1 MDKLRPAIAFLKK
14 YYFWVFAL
22 VVLLVGI
29 GGWYMSTSTLDQEYQ
44 ARSQEIDTRLNSA
57 RQIASTAN
65 HPNTQYEEEMQ
76 TWLTQYRDD
85 IDQAWQKKWEAQ
97 KSVLTW
103 PAELNVGGSDF
114 TDIVNGILLGRPIEA
129 LTEEDKPMSTN
140 KRELYRDYIKEELPK
155 LAEIIHARWSPSG
168 NGTGGGGQFGIE
180 AFDGGA
186 GFEGGGISGM
196 AGLGGRNPNTV
207 EKPPLVMWNPSNQA
221 NIQSKSFDW
230 SGSNASQGIGG
241 MDGPGGSGGATGAGG
256 RNVPTTK
263 EVLYAQENL
272 WVLRNIMNVIA
283 KTNGDI
289 SSPHQATIKA
299 IDTIEF
305 GREVMPIRSKV
316 VIPRSPLAAG
326 TDEFGME
333 SGMMDDPYGDPS
345 MMDEGMGMGMEGMGM
360 GPDGMPLDGME
371 MDPGDLRYVDK
382 DYKKLMV
389 EDLKAATTEPTS
401 ENYYLSVAKRL
412 PVRMRFIMDQREID
426 KLLVECGNA
435 DLMIEVRQVRINPQ
449 TSGVGGMDG
458 GMGGSGMGGPGMS
471 DFGMS
476 GMSGMGGIGGGMEM
490 GGMEMGGMG
499 RGGQSG
505 DGVDQAE
512 KIFDAPVEIYG
523 IIYIYNPVNRD
534 LLWPE
539 GSRPVDDE
547 STADD
552 TATETASVTA
562 TTR

>member
-1 MDKLRPAIAFLKK
+1 MDKLRPVIAFLKK
-14 YYFWVFAL
+14 YYFWVFAGI
-22 VVLLVGI
+22 VLLVGL
-29 GGWYMSTSTLDQEYQ
+29 GGWYMSVATLDKEYL
-44 ARSQEIDTRLNSA
+44 AKKQEIDTRLSSA
-57 RQIASTAN
+57 RQIASTQN

-97 KSVLTW
+97 KGVLTW
-103 PAELNVGGSDF
+103 PPELNVGGSDF

-129 LTEEDKPMSTN
+129 LAEEDKMSIS

-155 LAEIIHARWSPSG
+155 LAEIIHARWVPSG
-168 NGTGGGGQFGIE
+168 SGGGGGGQFGIE
-180 AFDGGA
+180 AFDGGG
-186 GFEGGGISGM
+186 GFEGGGRVGRG
-196 AGLGGRNPNTV
+196 GLNSDEL
-207 EKPPLVMWNPSNQA
+207 EKPPLVMWNPTNQA

-230 SGSNASQGIGG
+230 SGGNNAQGMGAG
-241 MDGPGGSGGATGAGG
+241 GPGAAAGGG

-289 SSPHQATIKA
+289 SSAHQATIKA

-326 TDEFGME
+326 ADEFGM
-333 SGMMDDPYGDPS
+333 D
-345 MMDEGMGMGMEGMGM
+345 GMGMDGMGMDGMGGMDEYGMDGMGMDGMGM

-371 MDPGDLRYVDK
+371 MDPGDYRYVDK
-382 DYKKLMV
+382 DYAKLMV
-389 EDLKAATTEPTS
+389 DDLRAATTEPTS

-412 PVRMRFIMDQREID
+412 PVRMRFLMDQREID

-435 DLMIEVRQVRINPQ
+435 DLMIEVRQVRINPD
-449 TSGVGGMDG
+449 TSGVGGGAGGMGAPGMGNFDMGAMDIGGGEFG
-458 GMGGSGMGGPGMS
+458 GMGG
-471 DFGMS
+471 
-476 GMSGMGGIGGGMEM
+476 
-490 GGMEMGGMG
+490 
-499 RGGQSG
+499 RGSRNG

-552 TATETASVTA
+552 TATETAGINA

>member
-14 YYFWVFAL
+14 YYFWVFAG
-22 VVLLVGI
+22 VVLLVGV
-29 GGWYMSTSTLDQEYQ
+29 GGWYMSTSTLDKEYQ

-57 RQIASTAN
+57 RQIASTTN
-65 HPNTQYEEEMQ
+65 HPNTQYAEEMQ

-97 KSVLTW
+97 KGVLTW
-103 PAELNVGGSDF
+103 PPELNVGGSNF
-114 TDIVNGILLGRPIEA
+114 SDIVNGVLLGRPIEA
-129 LTEEDKPMSTN
+129 LTEEDKKMPTN

-155 LAEIIHARWSPSG
+155 LAEIIHARWAPSG
-168 NGTGGGGQFGIE
+168 NGDGGGGQYGIE
-180 AFDGGA
+180 SFDSGGY
-186 GFEGGGISGM
+186 EGSGLPGM
-196 AGLGGRNPNTV
+196 TGVGALNPNKL
-207 EKPPLVMWNPSNQA
+207 EKPPLVMWNPTNQA

-230 SGSNASQGIGG
+230 SGGNTTQGIGG
-241 MDGPGGSGGATGAGG
+241 MSGPGGATAGGG

-299 IDTIEF
+299 IETIEF

-316 VIPRSPLAAG
+316 VIPRSPLAGDG
-326 TDEFGME
+326 TGDYGME
-333 SGMMDDPYGDPS
+333 GGMTDDPYGDSS
-345 MMDEGMGMGMEGMGM
+345 MMEDGMGMGMEGMEM
-360 GPDGMPLDGME
+360 GPDGMPLAGME
-371 MDPGDLRYVDK
+371 MDPGDYRYVDK

-412 PVRMRFIMDQREID
+412 PVRMRFLMDQREID

-449 TSGVGGMDG
+449 TTGVGGGASG
-458 GMGGSGMGGPGMS
+458 GYGGSYGGGYEGSSGGIGGPGMGGYGMEGGS
-471 DFGMS
+471 DYGGGISGMS
-476 GMSGMGGIGGGMEM
+476 GMSG
-490 GGMEMGGMG
+490 
-499 RGGQSG
+499 QNG
-505 DGVDQAE
+505 DGIDQAE

-539 GSRPVDDE
+539 GSRPADDE

>member
-14 YYFWVFAL
+14 YYFWVFAV
-22 VVLLVGI
+22 VVLLVGL
-29 GGWYMSTSTLDQEYQ
+29 GGWYTSISSLDEERQ
-44 ARSQEIDTRLNSA
+44 ARTQEIESSLNAA

-65 HPNTQYEEEMQ
+65 HPNTQYAEEMQ

-97 KSVLTW
+97 KGVLTW
-103 PAELNVGGSDF
+103 PAELNVGGSVF
-114 TDIVNGILLGRPIEA
+114 ADIVNGILLGRPIEA

-155 LAEIIHARWSPSG
+155 LAEIIHARWAPAG
-168 NGTGGGGQFGIE
+168 NGMDGGGQFGIE
-180 AFDGGA
+180 AFGG
-186 GFEGGGISGM
+186 GSGYEGGGM
-196 AGLGGRNPNTV
+196 AGMNTRTPNAL
-207 EKPPLVMWNPSNQA
+207 EKPPLVMWNPTNQA

-230 SGSNASQGIGG
+230 SAGSASQGIGG
-241 MDGPGGSGGATGAGG
+241 MDGSGGPGGGAGSG

-305 GREVMPIRSKV
+305 GREVMPIRSTV

-326 TDEFGME
+326 GSDEYGME
-333 SGMMDDPYGDPS
+333 SGMMEDPYGGS
-345 MMDEGMGMGMEGMGM
+345 GMGMEGMDGMGMDGMGM
-360 GPDGMPLDGME
+360 GPDGMPLEGGE
-371 MDPGDLRYVDK
+371 MDPGDYRYVDK

-412 PVRMRFIMDQREID
+412 PVRMRFLMDQREID

-449 TSGVGGMDG
+449 TSGAGGGMD
-458 GMGGSGMGGPGMS
+458 GGSGMGGYG
-471 DFGMS
+471 GS
-476 GMSGMGGIGGGMEM
+476 GMSGMGGLGGMEM
-490 GGMEMGGMG
+490 GGEFGGGIGGMSG
-499 RGGQSG
+499 TGQSG
-505 DGVDQAE
+505 DNLDQAE

-539 GSRPVDDE
+539 GSRPSEDD

-552 TATETASVTA
+552 TATETAGVTA

>member
-22 VVLLVGI
+22 VVLLVGT
-29 GGWYMSTSTLDQEYQ
+29 GGWYMSIATLDKEYQ
-44 ARSQEIDTRLNSA
+44 TRSQEIDTRLNSA

-97 KSVLTW
+97 KGVLTW
-103 PAELNVGGSDF
+103 PAELNVGGSVF
-114 TDIVNGILLGRPIEA
+114 SDIVNGILLGRPIEA

-155 LAEIIHARWSPSG
+155 LAEIIHARWAPSG
-168 NGTGGGGQFGIE
+168 SGGAGGGQFGIE
-180 AFDGGA
+180 AFDGGG
-186 GFEGGGISGM
+186 GFEMGNLPGM
-196 AGLGGRNPNTV
+196 NTRNSNTL
-207 EKPPLVMWNPSNQA
+207 EKPPLVMWNPTNQA

-230 SGSNASQGIGG
+230 SGTNNGQGIGG
-241 MDGPGGSGGATGAGG
+241 DMGGGIGAGAGGG

-299 IDTIEF
+299 IDVIEF

-326 TDEFGME
+326 SDEFGMD
-333 SGMMDDPYGDPS
+333 GMGMDG
-345 MMDEGMGMGMEGMGM
+345 MGMDGMGMEDMDGMGMDGMGM

-371 MDPGDLRYVDK
+371 MDPGDYRYVDK

-389 EDLKAATTEPTS
+389 DDLRAATTDPTS

-412 PVRMRFIMDQREID
+412 PVRMRFLMDQREID

-458 GMGGSGMGGPGMS
+458 GSGMGGPGMG
-471 DFGMS
+471 DFN
-476 GMSGMGGIGGGMEM
+476 M
-490 GGMEMGGMG
+490 GGMGMGDEFGGGIGGMG

-505 DGVDQAE
+505 DGIDQAE

-539 GSRPVDDE
+539 GSRPADDE

-552 TATETASVTA
+552 TSTETASVTA

>member
-1 MDKLRPAIAFLKK
+1 MDKLRPAIAFLRK

-29 GGWYMSTSTLDQEYQ
+29 GGWYMSTATLDKEYL
-44 ARSQEIDTRLNSA
+44 ARSQEIDTRLSSA

-65 HPNTQYEEEMQ
+65 HPNTQYQDEMQ

-97 KSVLTW
+97 QEVLTW
-103 PAELNVGGSDF
+103 PPELNVGGSNF
-114 TDIVNGILLGRPIEA
+114 SDIVNGILLGRPIEA
-129 LTEEDKPMSTN
+129 LTEEDKPMSVA

-155 LAEIIHARWSPSG
+155 LAEIIHARWAPSG
-168 NGTGGGGQFGIE
+168 SGGGGGQFGIE
-180 AFDGGA
+180 AFDGGG
-186 GFEGGGISGM
+186 GFEGGGQIGM
-196 AGLGGRNPNTV
+196 GGRNANTV
-207 EKPPLVMWNPSNQA
+207 EKPPLVMWNPTNQA

-230 SGSNASQGIGG
+230 SGNNNNQGMGIS
-241 MDGPGGSGGATGAGG
+241 GPGSATAGN

-272 WVLRNIMNVIA
+272 WVLKNIMNVIA
-283 KTNGDI
+283 QTNGDI
-289 SSPHQATIKA
+289 SSAHQATIKA
-299 IDTIEF
+299 IETIEF

-326 TDEFGME
+326 SEEFGMDG
-333 SGMMDDPYGDPS
+333 GMMDDPN
-345 MMDEGMGMGMEGMGM
+345 MMDEGMGMDGMGMDGMGM
-360 GPDGMPLDGME
+360 GPDGMPMDGME
-371 MDPGDLRYVDK
+371 IDPGDYRYVDK

-389 EDLKAATTEPTS
+389 EDLRAATTDPTS

-435 DLMIEVRQVRINPQ
+435 DLMIEVRQVRINP
-449 TSGVGGMDG
+449 TDTG
-458 GMGGSGMGGPGMS
+458 GMGGSGMGGR
-471 DFGMS
+471 
-476 GMSGMGGIGGGMEM
+476 GMGEFGGGMDM
-490 GGMEMGGMG
+490 GGEFGGIG

-547 STADD
+547 SAADD
-552 TATETASVTA
+552 TATETASVPA

>member
-14 YYFWVFAL
+14 YYFWVFAF
-22 VVLLVGI
+22 VVLLVGL
-29 GGWYMSTSTLDQEYQ
+29 GGWYMSISSLDEERL
-44 ARSQEIDTRLNSA
+44 ARTQEIESSLNSA
-57 RQIASTAN
+57 KQIANTAN
-65 HPNTQYEEEMQ
+65 HPNTQYAEEMQ

-97 KSVLTW
+97 KGVLTW
-103 PAELNVGGSDF
+103 PAELNVGGSVF
-114 TDIVNGILLGRPIEA
+114 ADIVNGILLGRPIEA
-129 LTEEDKPMSTN
+129 LTEEDKPMSTT

-155 LAEIIHARWSPSG
+155 LAEIIHARWAPSG
-168 NGTGGGGQFGIE
+168 NGMDGGGQFGIE
-180 AFDGGA
+180 AFGGGG
-186 GFEGGGISGM
+186 GFEGGGM
-196 AGLGGRNPNTV
+196 AGMNTRNPNTL
-207 EKPPLVMWNPSNQA
+207 EKPPLVMWNPTNQA

-230 SGSNASQGIGG
+230 SAGNSTQGIGG
-241 MDGPGGSGGATGAGG
+241 MDGSGGAGGAAGGG

-316 VIPRSPLAAG
+316 VIPRSPLTG
-326 TDEFGME
+326 GGSDEYGME
-333 SGMMDDPYGDPS
+333 GGGMMEDPYGDS
-345 MMDEGMGMGMEGMGM
+345 SMGMEGMEGMDGMGM
-360 GPDGMPLDGME
+360 GPDGMGMEGVE

-412 PVRMRFIMDQREID
+412 PVRMRFFMDQREID

-449 TSGVGGMDG
+449 TSGVGGGMDG
-458 GMGGSGMGGPGMS
+458 GMGGSGMGNFNMGA
-471 DFGMS
+471 
-476 GMSGMGGIGGGMEM
+476 MGGMNMGGEFGGGME
-490 GGMEMGGMG
+490 GMGGMG
-499 RGGQSG
+499 GTGQSSENL
-505 DGVDQAE
+505 DQAE

-539 GSRPVDDE
+539 GSRPTEDS
-547 STADD
+547 STAED
-552 TATETASVTA
+552 TTTETAGKAA

>member
-22 VVLLVGI
+22 VVLLVGV
-29 GGWYMSTSTLDQEYQ
+29 GGWYMSTATLDEE
-44 ARSQEIDTRLNSA
+44 RLTRTQEIDMRLSSA

-65 HPNTQYEEEMQ
+65 HPNTQYEEEMK

-85 IDQAWQKKWEAQ
+85 IDQAWEKKWEAQ
-97 KSVLTW
+97 KGVLTW
-103 PAELNVGGSDF
+103 PPELNVGGSDF

-129 LTEEDKPMSTN
+129 LTEEDKMSIS

-155 LAEIIHARWSPSG
+155 LAEIIHARWVPSG
-168 NGTGGGGQFGIE
+168 NGASGGGGNFGIE
-180 AFDGGA
+180 AFDGGG
-186 GFEGGGISGM
+186 GFEGGGMPGM
-196 AGLGGRNPNTV
+196 GMRNSNTV
-207 EKPPLVMWNPSNQA
+207 EKPPLVMWNPTNQA

-230 SGSNASQGIGG
+230 SGGNTTQGISG
-241 MDGPGGSGGATGAGG
+241 MDGSGGATSGGG

-326 TDEFGME
+326 ADEFGMD
-333 SGMMDDPYGDPS
+333 GMGMDG
-345 MMDEGMGMGMEGMGM
+345 MGMDEMGMDGMGMDGMGMDGMGMDGMGME
-360 GPDGMPLDGME
+360 GME

-389 EDLKAATTEPTS
+389 EDLKAATTDPTS

-412 PVRMRFIMDQREID
+412 PVRMRFLMDQREID

-449 TSGVGGMDG
+449 TSGVGGGMDGGSGMGGMGNFDMGGMGGMGAMGGGEFGGGIGG
-458 GMGGSGMGGPGMS
+458 GMGGSG
-471 DFGMS
+471 
-476 GMSGMGGIGGGMEM
+476 
-490 GGMEMGGMG
+490 
-499 RGGQSG
+499 QSG
-505 DGVDQAE
+505 DNLDQAE

-539 GSRPVDDE
+539 GSRQMEDE

-552 TATETASVTA
+552 TATETAGMPA

>member
-14 YYFWVFAL
+14 YYFWVFAF
-22 VVLLVGI
+22 VVLLVGL
-29 GGWYMSTSTLDQEYQ
+29 GGWYMSISSLDEERL
-44 ARSQEIDTRLNSA
+44 ARTQEIESSLNSA
-57 RQIASTAN
+57 KQIANTAN
-65 HPNTQYEEEMQ
+65 HPNTQYAEEMQ

-97 KSVLTW
+97 KGVLTW
-103 PAELNVGGSDF
+103 PAELNVGGSVF
-114 TDIVNGILLGRPIEA
+114 ADIVNGILLGRPIEA
-129 LTEEDKPMSTN
+129 LTEEDKPMSTT

-155 LAEIIHARWSPSG
+155 LAEIIHARWAPSG
-168 NGTGGGGQFGIE
+168 NGMDGGGQFGIE
-180 AFDGGA
+180 AFGGGG
-186 GFEGGGISGM
+186 GFEGGGM
-196 AGLGGRNPNTV
+196 AGMNTRNPNTL
-207 EKPPLVMWNPSNQA
+207 EKPPLVMWNPTNQA

-230 SGSNASQGIGG
+230 SAGNSTQGIGG
-241 MDGPGGSGGATGAGG
+241 MDGSGGAGGAAGGG

-316 VIPRSPLAAG
+316 VIPRSPLTG
-326 TDEFGME
+326 GGSDEYGME
-333 SGMMDDPYGDPS
+333 GGGMMEDPYGDS
-345 MMDEGMGMGMEGMGM
+345 SMGMEGMEGMDGMGM
-360 GPDGMPLDGME
+360 GPDGMGMEGVE

-412 PVRMRFIMDQREID
+412 PVRMRFFMDQREID

-449 TSGVGGMDG
+449 TSGVGGGMDG
-458 GMGGSGMGGPGMS
+458 GMGGSGMGNFNMGA
-471 DFGMS
+471 
-476 GMSGMGGIGGGMEM
+476 MGGMNMGGEFGGGMEGM
-490 GGMEMGGMG
+490 GGT
-499 RGGQSG
+499 GQSSENL
-505 DGVDQAE
+505 DQAE

-539 GSRPVDDE
+539 GSRPTEDS
-547 STADD
+547 STAED
-552 TATETASVTA
+552 TTTETAGKAA

>member
-29 GGWYMSTSTLDQEYQ
+29 GGWYMSTSSLDQEYL
-44 ARSQEIDTRLNSA
+44 ARSQEIDTRLSSA
-57 RQIASTAN
+57 KQIASTAN

-97 KSVLTW
+97 KGVLTW
-103 PAELNVGGSDF
+103 PPELNVGGSDF

-129 LTEEDKPMSTN
+129 LAEEDRMSIA

-155 LAEIIHARWSPSG
+155 LAEIIHARWVPSG
-168 NGTGGGGQFGIE
+168 SGAGGGGQFGIE
-180 AFDGGA
+180 AFDGGG
-186 GFEGGGISGM
+186 GFEGGGR
-196 AGLGGRNPNTV
+196 GGIGALNPNTI
-207 EKPPLVMWNPSNQA
+207 EKPPLVMWNPTNQA

-230 SGSNASQGIGG
+230 SGANQGQGIGPG
-241 MDGPGGSGGATGAGG
+241 GPGGAAGAG

-272 WVLRNIMNVIA
+272 WVLKNIMNVIA

-289 SSPHQATIKA
+289 SSAHQATIKA

-326 TDEFGME
+326 GVDEYGME
-333 SGMMDDPYGDPS
+333 GSGMMDDPYADPS
-345 MMDEGMGMGMEGMGM
+345 MMDEGMGMGMDGMGM
-360 GPDGMPLDGME
+360 GPDGMPMDGME
-371 MDPGDLRYVDK
+371 MDPGDYRYVDK

-389 EDLKAATTEPTS
+389 DDLRAATTEPTS

-412 PVRMRFIMDQREID
+412 PVRMRFLMDQREID

-449 TSGVGGMDG
+449 TSGAGGIG
-458 GMGGSGMGGPGMS
+458 GGSGMGGPGMG
-471 DFGMS
+471 DFNMGAMD
-476 GMSGMGGIGGGMEM
+476 MGGEFGGG
-490 GGMEMGGMG
+490 MGGMG

-505 DGVDQAE
+505 DNLDQAE

-552 TATETASVTA
+552 TSTETAGMTA

>member
-14 YYFWVFAL
+14 YYFWVFAF
-22 VVLLVGI
+22 VVLLVGV
-29 GGWYMSTSTLDQEYQ
+29 GGWYMSTSTLDKEYQ

-97 KSVLTW
+97 KGVLTW
-103 PAELNVGGSDF
+103 PPELNVGGSDF
-114 TDIVNGILLGRPIEA
+114 ADIVNGILLGRPIEA
-129 LTEEDKPMSTN
+129 LTEEDKMSIS

-155 LAEIIHARWSPSG
+155 LAEIIKARWAPSG
-168 NGTGGGGQFGIE
+168 NGADGGGQFGIE
-180 AFDGGA
+180 AFDGGG
-186 GFEGGGISGM
+186 GFEGGGAMPGM
-196 AGLGGRNPNTV
+196 GGPRNLNTV

-230 SGSNASQGIGG
+230 SGSNSSQGMGIGI
-241 MDGPGGSGGATGAGG
+241 GGSGGASAGGG

-326 TDEFGME
+326 GSDEYGMAE
-333 SGMMDDPYGDPS
+333 GGMMDDPYGDPS
-345 MMDEGMGMGMEGMGM
+345 MMDEGGMGMDGMGM
-360 GPDGMPLDGME
+360 GPDGMPLEGME

-412 PVRMRFIMDQREID
+412 PVRMRFLMDQREID

-449 TSGVGGMDG
+449 TSGVGGGMDG
-458 GMGGSGMGGPGMS
+458 GSGMGGSGMGN
-471 DFGMS
+471 FN
-476 GMSGMGGIGGGMEM
+476 MGAMGGGMEM
-490 GGMEMGGMG
+490 GAEFGGAMGGMG
-499 RGGQSG
+499 PSGQSADSG
-505 DGVDQAE
+505 DQAE

-539 GSRPVDDE
+539 GSRPADDD

-552 TATETASVTA
+552 TATETAGVTA

>member
-1 MDKLRPAIAFLKK
+1 MDKLRPVIAFLKK
-14 YYFWVFAL
+14 YYFWVFAGI
-22 VVLLVGI
+22 VLLVGL
-29 GGWYMSTSTLDQEYQ
+29 GGWYTSVATLDKEYL
-44 ARSQEIDTRLNSA
+44 AKKQEIDTRLSSA
-57 RQIASTAN
+57 RQIASTQN

-97 KSVLTW
+97 KNVLTW
-103 PAELNVGGSDF
+103 PPELNVGGSDF

-129 LTEEDKPMSTN
+129 LAEEDKLSIS

-155 LAEIIHARWSPSG
+155 LAEIIHARWVPSG
-168 NGTGGGGQFGIE
+168 SGGGGGQFGIE
-180 AFDGGA
+180 AFDGGG
-186 GFEGGGISGM
+186 GFEGGGRAAM
-196 AGLGGRNPNTV
+196 GGRTTDPL
-207 EKPPLVMWNPSNQA
+207 EKPPLVMWNPTNQA

-230 SGSNASQGIGG
+230 SGGNNTQGIGAG
-241 MDGPGGSGGATGAGG
+241 GPGAATAGG

-289 SSPHQATIKA
+289 SSAHQATIKA

-305 GREVMPIRSKV
+305 GREVMPIRSRV

-326 TDEFGME
+326 TDEFGMD
-333 SGMMDDPYGDPS
+333 GMGG
-345 MMDEGMGMGMEGMGM
+345 MDEFGMDGMGMDEYGMDGMGMDGMGM

-371 MDPGDLRYVDK
+371 MDPGDYRYVDK

-389 EDLKAATTEPTS
+389 DDLRAATTEPTS

-412 PVRMRFIMDQREID
+412 PVRMRFLMDQREID

-435 DLMIEVRQVRINPQ
+435 DLMIEVRQVRINPD
-449 TSGVGGMDG
+449 TSGVGGGAG
-458 GMGGSGMGGPGMS
+458 GMGGGPGMGNFDMGAMDMGGEFGGGMGG
-471 DFGMS
+471 
-476 GMSGMGGIGGGMEM
+476 
-490 GGMEMGGMG
+490 
-499 RGGQSG
+499 RGTQSG

-539 GSRPVDDE
+539 GSRPAEDE

-552 TATETASVTA
+552 TATETAGINA

>member
-14 YYFWVFAL
+14 YYFWVFAG
-22 VVLLVGI
+22 VVLLVGL
-29 GGWYMSTSTLDQEYQ
+29 GGWYMSTSTLDKEYQ

-65 HPNTQYEEEMQ
+65 HPNTQYADEMK

-97 KSVLTW
+97 KGVLTW
-103 PAELNVGGSDF
+103 PPELNVGGSNF
-114 TDIVNGILLGRPIEA
+114 SDIVNGVLLGRPIEA
-129 LTEEDKPMSTN
+129 LTEEEKPMPTN

-155 LAEIIHARWSPSG
+155 LAEIIHARWAPSG
-168 NGTGGGGQFGIE
+168 NGGGGSGQYGIE
-180 AFDGGA
+180 AFDGG
-186 GFEGGGISGM
+186 GYEGSGM
-196 AGLGGRNPNTV
+196 SGMTGGVGVKNPNV
-207 EKPPLVMWNPSNQA
+207 LEKPPLVMWNPTNQA

-230 SGSNASQGIGG
+230 SGSNTTQGIGVG
-241 MDGPGGSGGATGAGG
+241 GPSGAAAGGG

-299 IDTIEF
+299 IETIEF
-305 GREVMPIRSKV
+305 GREVMPIRSRV
-316 VIPRSPLAAG
+316 VIPRSPLAADSG
-326 TDEFGME
+326 TAEYGTE
-333 SGMMDDPYGDPS
+333 GGMMDDPYGGS
-345 MMDEGMGMGMEGMGM
+345 GMMDEGYGMSSEGMEM
-360 GPDGMPLDGME
+360 GPDGMPLAGME
-371 MDPGDLRYVDK
+371 MDPGDYRYVDK

-389 EDLKAATTEPTS
+389 DDLKAATTEPTS

-412 PVRMRFIMDQREID
+412 PVRMRFLMDQREID

-449 TSGVGGMDG
+449 TTGVGGGASGGYGGGYEGSSGMSSGTGMDG
-458 GMGGSGMGGPGMS
+458 YSMGSGSEYGGGI
-471 DFGMS
+471 S
-476 GMSGMGGIGGGMEM
+476 GMSGT
-490 GGMEMGGMG
+490 
-499 RGGQSG
+499 GQSG
-505 DGVDQAE
+505 DNLDQAE

-539 GSRPVDDE
+539 GSRPADDE
-547 STADD
+547 STASD